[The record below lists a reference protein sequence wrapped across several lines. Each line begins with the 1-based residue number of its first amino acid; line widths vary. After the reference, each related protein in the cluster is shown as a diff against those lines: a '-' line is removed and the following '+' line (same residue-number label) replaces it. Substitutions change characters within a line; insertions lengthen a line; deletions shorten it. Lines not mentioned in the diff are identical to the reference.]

1 MLITRLSVGPM
12 DNNAYLLLDAGVA
25 VVVDAA
31 ADAPAL
37 LRALGRTPLRAVVT
51 THRHHD
57 HVGALAVVAR
67 ATGARVFA
75 GTPDAEAVADAAGVD
90 VAGLWD
96 GDVVTVGATRL
107 EVIGLVGHTPGGI
120 ALAHTPDDRPA
131 VVFTGDSLFP
141 GGVGRTHSPA
151 DFASLLTDV
160 TTKLF
165 DRFGDDTVIH
175 PGHGAPTTLGAE
187 RPHLDAWLARGW

>member
-57 HVGALAVVAR
+57 HVGALADVVR

>member
-57 HVGALAVVAR
+57 HVGALADVVR

-187 RPHLDAWLARGW
+187 RPHLDAWRQRGW

>member
-25 VVVDAA
+25 VLVDAA

-90 VAGLWD
+90 VAGRWD

-120 ALAHTPDDRPA
+120 ALAHTPDDGPA

-187 RPHLDAWLARGW
+187 RPHLDAWRQRGW